1 MMIRNRFAGL
11 RSLRIVS
18 WTAVAIGWVMAVIAR
33 LAIAAPQAA
42 APEPMTPEPPRQT
55 VFVPASAATS
65 ATVPGMPESGLV
77 VIRHTPDPLPVPEP
91 VIRRVVVVVERTVPA
106 PAATPA
112 PPPARSSGS

>member
-1 MMIRNRFAGL
+1 MIRNRFAGL

-65 ATVPGMPESGLV
+65 ATVPVMPGSGLV

-91 VIRRVVVVVERTVPA
+91 VIRRVVVERTVPA